1 LNEREYCTLYAKE
14 TNNSIDDACKKIQD
28 AASQNKFGVL
38 AVIDLKEKMASKGV
52 QFGPE
57 CRIIEICNPMQA
69 KKVLE
74 TNMSISSALPCRI
87 SVYQDA
93 GKTRVVT
100 LKPTV
105 VLGLFG
111 NPEIET
117 VAKQVEDTVLRII
130 DIACKE

>member
-1 LNEREYCTLYAKE
+1 MLYAQE
-14 TNNSIDDACKKIQD
+14 TNNSIDDVCKKIQD

-52 QFGPE
+52 PFGPE

-69 KKVLE
+69 KKMLE
-74 TNMSISSALPCRI
+74 ANMSISSALPCRI

-93 GKTRVVT
+93 GKTMVVT
-100 LKPTV
+100 LKPTA

-130 DIACKE
+130 DTACKK